1 MRVMRRDVRIAEND
15 KRIAEENYRR
25 MHPCPPPRRP
35 QYITAPP
42 QLSQLPPAASAP
54 LDSPPDSAASVPLIN
69 TLTTLAASVDS
80 GACSKVSRTGLEDCE
95 SSGEPMEDAP
105 PPRKKQTTK
114 MDAKD
119 ADINLL
125 AMTDLSQ
132 CTKDPGDVYPRCSMA
147 RYNPQRPW
155 LTSLLVGEV

>member
-1 MRVMRRDVRIAEND
+1 M
-15 KRIAEENYRR
+15 
-25 MHPCPPPRRP
+25 
-35 QYITAPP
+35 
-42 QLSQLPPAASAP
+42 
-54 LDSPPDSAASVPLIN
+54 
-69 TLTTLAASVDS
+69 
-80 GACSKVSRTGLEDCE
+80 SRTMLEDCE
-95 SSGEPMEDAP
+95 SDEPMEGAP
-105 PPRKKQTTK
+105 PPPKKPIVK

-155 LTSLLVGEV
+155 LTSLLVAEV